1 MFALVDCNNFY
12 CSCERVFQP
21 QFNGKP
27 VIVLSNNDGC
37 AIARSE
43 EAKALGIEMG
53 TPAFIIKDLIEN
65 NDVAVFSSNYTLYGD
80 MSQRVL
86 DVLSRFSPKM
96 EVYSID
102 ECFLDFSEFD
112 FTNLHLLAD
121 KIRKTVI
128 RWTGIPV
135 SIGVAPTKTLAKMAN
150 RFAKKRKKDIGFH
163 CLSNQNLIN
172 EALAFTEVGDIWG
185 VGPQYAK
192 LLRGHGFKTALD
204 LVEAPEEWIRKNMS
218 VVGQRTLNELRG
230 IPCIEWEDEP
240 APKKGICTARSFG
253 QLLSDKSAIREAV
266 SNYAAM
272 CAGKL
277 RDQNSCARVMQ
288 VFLQTNV
295 HRSQDK
301 QFHHSISIQI
311 PVPTNSTNEIIEFAA
326 KGFEAIFQPGY
337 NFKKAGV
344 MIVDLVPDQE
354 VQSGMFDKV
363 NRNRD
368 NVLMKALD
376 KVNKT
381 FGKDIVRFAAQGYGR
396 KWKLRQ
402 ERLSPCYTTN
412 VNHILKIKI

>member
-12 CSCERVFQP
+12 CSCERVFEP
-21 QFNGKP
+21 QLNGKP
-27 VIVLSNNDGC
+27 LIVLSNNDGC

-53 TPAFIIKDLIEN
+53 TPAFMIKDLIEKHN
-65 NDVAVFSSNYTLYGD
+65 VTVFSSNYTLYGD

-102 ECFLDFSEFD
+102 ECFLDFSELAY
-112 FTNLHLLAD
+112 TNVQLLVD
-121 KIRKTVI
+121 KIRRTVI

-135 SIGVAPTKTLAKMAN
+135 TIGMAPTKTLAKLAN
-150 RFAKKRKKDIGFH
+150 RFAKKRKKDVGFH
-163 CLSNQNLIN
+163 CLSSPELID
-172 EALAFTEVGDIWG
+172 EALAVTAVGDIWG

-192 LLRGHGFKTALD
+192 LLRGHGLKTALD
-204 LVEAPEEWIRKNMS
+204 LVKAPDEWIRKNMS

-230 IPCIEWEDEP
+230 IPCIEWEDQP
-240 APKKGICTARSFG
+240 PPKKGICTARSFG
-253 QLLSDKSAIREAV
+253 QLLSDKASIREAV

-272 CAGKL
+272 CARKL
-277 RDQNSCARVMQ
+277 REQNSCARVMQ

-295 HRSQDK
+295 YRSQDK

-311 PVPTNSTNEIIEFAA
+311 PVPTNSTNEIIEFAL
-326 KGFEAIFQPGY
+326 KGFDAIFQEGY

-344 MIVDLVPDQE
+344 MIVDLVPDKE
-354 VQSGMFDKV
+354 VQSGMFDQV
-363 NRNRD
+363 NRKRD

-376 KVNKT
+376 KVNAT

-402 ERLSPCYTTN
+402 ERLSPRYTTN